1 MIGIIDYSLSNIG
14 SISNALNKLN
24 YSYQIISN
32 PKNLNKI
39 DKIILPGVGSFKK
52 AIANLKKQDL
62 FDSLKDFITYKKKPF
77 LGICLGMQILYNHS
91 SEDGGEN
98 GLGVINGKVKQL
110 MPSKKFKVP
119 NVGWREIEILKKG
132 VLMNQFIDKPIFYFV
147 HKYACYSEE
156 KINTVAQLNYT
167 NQFDCIIEKENIFA
181 TQFHPEKSQKNGLQ
195 LLNNFLK
202 I

>member
-1 MIGIIDYSLSNIG
+1 MIGIIDYGLSNIG
-14 SISNALNKLN
+14 SISNAVKKLDHN
-24 YSYQIISN
+24 YQIITNS
-32 PKNLNKI
+32 KNLNKI

-52 AIANLKKQDL
+52 AIANLKKQNL
-62 FDSLKDFITYKKKPF
+62 FDSLKDFIMDRKKPF

-91 SEDGGEN
+91 SEDGGEV

-110 MPSKKFKVP
+110 MPNKEFKVP
-119 NVGWREIEILKKG
+119 NVGWREIKILKKS
-132 VLMNQFIDKPIFYFV
+132 VLTNQFVGKPIFYFV

-156 KINTVAQLNYT
+156 KINTVAQLNYI
-167 NQFDCIIEKENIFA
+167 NEFDCVIEKENVFA

>member
-1 MIGIIDYSLSNIG
+1 MIGIIDYGLSNIG
-14 SISNALNKLN
+14 SVVNAVSKLN
-24 YSYQIISN
+24 YKCEVINSD
-32 PKNLNKI
+32 KNINKL
-39 DKIILPGVGSFKK
+39 DKIILPGVGSFPQ
-52 AIANLKKQDL
+52 AIKNLKKQNL
-62 FDSLKDFITYKKKPF
+62 FDSLKDFITDKKKPF

-132 VLMNQFIDKPIFYFV
+132 VLTNQFIDKPIFYFV